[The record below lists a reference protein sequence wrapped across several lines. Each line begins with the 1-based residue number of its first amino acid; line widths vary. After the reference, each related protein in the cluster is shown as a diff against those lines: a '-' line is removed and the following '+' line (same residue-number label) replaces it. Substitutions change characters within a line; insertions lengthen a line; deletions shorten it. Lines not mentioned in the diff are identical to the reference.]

1 MLKKEWIKKGDGI
14 DKEKIADFSKA
25 IGVSPLLAALLLNR
39 GIGSEEEAESYLG
52 KRLKGIRDP
61 LRLPDMQPAVD
72 RILKAIENGEKIVV
86 YGDYDADGVTSTALL
101 VRFFRSVG
109 AEVEYYIPDRMSEG
123 YGIHILALK
132 KIFKMHAKLLI
143 SVDCGITATGEVEL
157 AKSMGMDVIITDHHL
172 PGEKL
177 PQAIAV
183 IDPKRA
189 DSDYEFDALAGVG
202 VAFHLVLAL
211 AKVLELSTK
220 EIFLEYVEIAAV
232 GTIADVVELMDENRV
247 IAEYGIRQL
256 PKSRNCGLLAL
267 QNVAG
272 LTGKPFN
279 STSVAFMLAP
289 RLNAVG
295 RLEHAGEAV
304 ELLLTDDPKQAEL
317 LAGKLEETNQAR
329 KSVEQKIFREA
340 MELLQENPAWCG
352 QGVIVLAK
360 EGWHPGVIG
369 IVASRI
375 LERFYR
381 PCIMIA
387 LDEDGQGKG
396 SGRSIPGFHLYDALK
411 ASEQHLE
418 KFGGHAQ
425 AAGLS
430 IRKDE
435 VENFRQAINKYA
447 NAHLRE
453 EDLIPKLSID
463 LELGISRLSLENAK
477 ALRALE
483 PFGMGNEKPIFCLRK
498 ARIKQV
504 MTMSEGAHLRLEIEK
519 NGITAQA
526 VGFRMGALASEMRPE
541 QEADLAFYLEVNSF
555 RGNESVQLILQDIQM
570 RSGT

>member
-211 AKVLELSTK
+211 AKALELSTK

-447 NAHLRE
+447 NVHLRE

-483 PFGMGNEKPIFCLRK
+483 PFGMGNEKPIFCLRG